1 MYNYEERPSR
11 KDLYRNNKKKVATLR
26 CVHAV
31 ILFFLLVTPVLV
43 GCYKI
48 ANKPE
53 EQPLP
58 KLELVSDEASILE
71 EYEYLE
77 LCECEVTMTFNQ
89 SVSSGTAS
97 VSFYDTNNQLIETE
111 TMRLYPET
119 SDSKIV
125 KGTVSVDG
133 IVNSYEIQSYQFE
146 PYTEPKSDD
155 FETIDDYMV
164 ISSIILIVL
173 LLPWPPIFPLW
184 IRNFTCNCKEYV
196 VDSHRVLVYAG
207 IGHFCIKSDGK
218 KYDEVSRFALPY
230 IGKPTVLQTTLETG
244 EVLTATVS
252 PTFKVIRL
260 KVDNR
265 LVSPD
270 RFD

>member
-1 MYNYEERPSR
+1 MYDYEERPSR
-11 KDLYRNNKKKVATLR
+11 KDLYRNDKKMVATLR

-31 ILFFLLVTPVLV
+31 ILFLLLASPVIY
-43 GCYKI
+43 GFIEI
-48 ANKPE
+48 AGRPA

-58 KLELVSDEASILE
+58 KLQVVSDEASILE

-97 VSFYDTNNQLIETE
+97 VSFYDKNNQLIETE

-133 IVNSYEIQSYQFE
+133 IVNSYKIQSYQFE
-146 PYTEPKSDD
+146 PYTEPKSDS
-155 FETIDDYMV
+155 FETIGDYMGV
-164 ISSIILIVL
+164 SAAILIVL

-196 VDSHRVLVYAG
+196 VGSHHILVYAG
-207 IGHFCIKSDGK
+207 IGYFCIKSDGK

-244 EVLTATVS
+244 EVLSATVS

-265 LVSPD
+265 LVSTD
-270 RFD
+270 